1 MKACIYLD
9 ESGDLGW
16 NFDHPYR
23 QGGSSRFLTIACVI
37 TPSEDVKRPKKVIKR
52 LYDKFNWPTN
62 EEKKW
67 AHMSPQEKIDFS
79 TKAKNLRSTNPQIRY
94 MSMTVRKEN
103 VQEHIRA
110 DSNKLYNYMIS
121 KLLLNE
127 MAKYD
132 EVTFIP
138 DPRTIKVKSGNSLPD
153 YLQTQLWFEKQVT
166 TKLNYQPISSDQSLN
181 LQFADMLSGCIQS
194 HFEDTNSTNFNLLK
208 DCISYKVLFF

>member
-1 MKACIYLD
+1 
-9 ESGDLGW
+9 
-16 NFDHPYR
+16 
-23 QGGSSRFLTIACVI
+23 
-37 TPSEDVKRPKKVIKR
+37 
-52 LYDKFNWPTN
+52 
-62 EEKKW
+62 
-67 AHMSPQEKIDFS
+67 
-79 TKAKNLRSTNPQIRY
+79 
-94 MSMTVRKEN
+94 
-103 VQEHIRA
+103 
-110 DSNKLYNYMIS
+110 MIS

-166 TKLNYQPISSDQSLN
+166 TKLNYNPISSDQSLN

>member
-1 MKACIYLD
+1 
-9 ESGDLGW
+9 
-16 NFDHPYR
+16 
-23 QGGSSRFLTIACVI
+23 
-37 TPSEDVKRPKKVIKR
+37 
-52 LYDKFNWPTN
+52 
-62 EEKKW
+62 
-67 AHMSPQEKIDFS
+67 MSPQEKIDFS
-79 TKAKNLRSTNPQIRY
+79 TKAKNLKSTNPQIRY

-121 KLLLNE
+121 KLMLNE

-194 HFEDTNSTNFNLLK
+194 HFEDTNSINFNLLK